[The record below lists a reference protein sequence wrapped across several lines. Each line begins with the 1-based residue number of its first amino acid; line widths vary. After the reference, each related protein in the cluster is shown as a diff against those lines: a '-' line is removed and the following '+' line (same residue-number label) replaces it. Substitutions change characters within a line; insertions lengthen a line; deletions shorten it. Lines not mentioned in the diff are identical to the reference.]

1 MLWFTEFGPLTI
13 LISPVLIFINIIII
27 AQLKFF
33 LKDEFSFWIGV
44 LALFTPIIM
53 LVIDFL
59 LTRTQISSDL
69 MIQSS
74 NPNSNK

>member
-1 MLWFTEFGPLTI
+1 MLWFTEFGPLMI
-13 LISPVLIFINIIII
+13 LISPVLILINILIL

-33 LKDEFSFWIGV
+33 LKDGFSFWLGV
-44 LALFTPIIM
+44 SALFTPIIM
-53 LVIDFL
+53 LAINFL